1 MDVIWFASGLLETI
15 FNISPLIAPLNN
27 IIKLPQFA
35 PHDCLF
41 HELYDY
47 NIFFS
52 LSDSSL
58 CGPEN
63 HDFLEAQEASLAHVR
78 YYIFLPTC
86 LVILNLYQH
95 SVLSEFQREYG
106 EVMLPLDETPEV
118 SPKTPLK
125 FEEDDYNR
133 LEACCSNN
141 CVYNILS
148 YEDVA
153 ASRKKYYYFT
163 REQRWAF
170 VATTVDALPT
180 TQVSVALLPSM
191 TSTNTVPN

>member
-1 MDVIWFASGLLETI
+1 MIACFMSCMITI
-15 FNISPLIAPLNN
+15 S
-27 IIKLPQFA
+27 
-35 PHDCLF
+35 
-41 HELYDY
+41 
-47 NIFFS
+47 FFS

-153 ASRKKYYYFT
+153 ECRKKYYYFT